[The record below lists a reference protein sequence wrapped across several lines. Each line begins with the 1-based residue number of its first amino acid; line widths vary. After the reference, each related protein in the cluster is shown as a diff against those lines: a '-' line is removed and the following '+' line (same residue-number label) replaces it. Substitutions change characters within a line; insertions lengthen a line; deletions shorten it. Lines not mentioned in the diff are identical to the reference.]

1 MLTDVLELG
10 SNGGNRSA
18 TANGAGQLR
27 KSVQHQLLFHDQ
39 QGDVNGLGGPVE
51 HALVAL
57 RCLVGEVA
65 VVGMVLQPQPMSQL
79 QEEFLGRLESANSKA
94 EPPVASSS
102 RTNL

>member
-27 KSVQHQLLFHDQ
+27 KSVQHQLLFDDQ

-51 HALVAL
+51 HALVA
-57 RCLVGEVA
+57 
-65 VVGMVLQPQPMSQL
+65 P
-79 QEEFLGRLESANSKA
+79 
-94 EPPVASSS
+94 
-102 RTNL
+102 